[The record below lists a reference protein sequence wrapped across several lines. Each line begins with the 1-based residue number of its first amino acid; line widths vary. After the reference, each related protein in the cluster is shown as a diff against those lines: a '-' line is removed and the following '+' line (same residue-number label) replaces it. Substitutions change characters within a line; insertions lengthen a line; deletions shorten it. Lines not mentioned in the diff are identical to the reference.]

1 MSLIPTDEHVFIAG
15 MTGSG
20 KSYLAERYLAGYDH
34 VVKLDT
40 KDETSERRR
49 AGKPVWKGLKEGTD
63 YTVVTKLEDLE
74 YVRTKKI
81 IYVPDFEEQN
91 LDTYNALFKWVYLRE
106 NTILWIDELMS
117 IADNPS
123 RYPPY
128 LKALYTRGRSKEAV
142 VWALTQRP
150 MDIPTIVMANSTH
163 FFIFNLNMPQD
174 REKVA
179 KATGYPEF
187 YNLPGKYNFLYL
199 NIALAEPPVLA
210 TLERG

>member
-1 MSLIPTDEHVFIAG
+1 MPFIPTDEHVFIAG

-20 KSYLAERYLAGYDH
+20 KSYAAERYLAGYEH

-49 AGKPVWKGLKEGTD
+49 SNKPVWAGLTEGKD
-63 YTVVTKLEDLE
+63 FTVVTRLSDLE
-74 YVRTKKI
+74 AVTTKKI
-81 IYVPDFEEQN
+81 VYVPDFEEQN
-91 LDTYNALFKWVYLRE
+91 LDTYNALFKWIYLRE

-128 LKALYTRGRSKEAV
+128 LKALYTRGRSKEAT

-174 REKVA
+174 RDKVA
-179 KATGYPEF
+179 KATGWPEF
-187 YNLPGKYNFLYL
+187 LEMPGKYNFWYL
-199 NIALAEPPVLA
+199 DIAEGEPPVRA
-210 TLERG
+210 TLDL